1 MKRVRS
7 ILSDI
12 HPPYRQM
19 KIRPEYNQLLI
30 LSNDFKIYKLL
41 IEAEGL
47 PKLTIQAFD
56 DPGEAVKLGKE
67 SDLIFGEPSLV
78 SQVINHLTNIQWCQ
92 STWAGVEPLMVPGLR
107 QDYVLTNARDVYSA
121 MMSEY
126 VFGYMLLIERRILQ
140 RHQSQLNFEWDES
153 PADSLKGKQI
163 GLLGV
168 GTIGSHLAATAHHF
182 GMRVH
187 GYSRVSETCR
197 DVDRYFHG
205 NAILDFAIGCDY
217 LVCSLPGTPITR
229 EMINADFLSAL
240 PAKAWLI
247 NVGRGNAVDEAALVR
262 ALSQGTIAG
271 AVLDVFNEEPLP
283 ENHPFWRIPN
293 TFLTSHT
300 AARNYLPDIA
310 ELFIENYKLFIDK
323 KPLQYQVNFELQY

>member
-30 LSNDFKIYKLL
+30 LSKDFEIYKQL

-47 PKLTIQAFD
+47 PKLIIQACD
-56 DPGEAVKLGKE
+56 DPGEAINLGKRC
-67 SDLIFGEPSLV
+67 DLIFGEPSMV
-78 SQVINHLTNIQWCQ
+78 AQVINQLPNLQWSQ

-107 QDYVLTNARDVYSA
+107 QDYVLTNARNVYSA

-140 RHQSQLNFEWDES
+140 RYQSQLNFEWDES
-153 PADSLKGKQI
+153 PAGTLKGKQI

-168 GTIGSHLAATAHHF
+168 GTIGSHLAATAQHF

-187 GYSRVSETCR
+187 GYTQRSESCPDVS
-197 DVDRYFHG
+197 RYFHG
-205 NAILDFAIGCDY
+205 DAILDFAIDCDY
-217 LVCSLPGTPITR
+217 LVCSLPGTPKTR
-229 EMINADFLSAL
+229 AIINADFLSSL
-240 PAKAWLI
+240 PTKAWLI
-247 NVGRGNAVDEAALVR
+247 NVGRGYALDEASLVHALR
-262 ALSQGTIAG
+262 QGSIAG

-283 ENHPFWRIPN
+283 ENHSLWRTPN

-300 AARNYLPDIA
+300 AARNYLPDIVA
-310 ELFIENYKLFIDK
+310 LFIENYKLFIDK
-323 KPLQYQVNFELQY
+323 EPLKYQVNFELQY